1 MGAPDTMPNP
11 AVPALSA
18 AEEAARR
25 RRIRNTALRLTLF
38 AVVVYVGFIIAFI
51 NRHS

>member
-1 MGAPDTMPNP
+1 MSAPDTMPNP

-18 AEEAARR
+18 TEEAARR
-25 RRIRNTALRLTLF
+25 RRIRKTALRLALF
-38 AVVVYVGFIIAFI
+38 ALVVYVGFIIAFV

>member
-1 MGAPDTMPNP
+1 MSTPDTTPNH
-11 AVPALSA
+11 AAPALSA

-38 AVVVYVGFIIAFI
+38 AIVVYVGFIIAFI